1 MTAIR
6 RARRA
11 LLTPLSVAV
20 VILVAVA
27 GTAESATAQTLGGS
41 ASYAPVCV
49 TKQAAHKLRAARIA
63 LAIDEAIRSRFTS
76 QDPPYNPFEH
86 VGVAVHDG
94 YLGLDCW
101 YHMRQH
107 FYAASVVK
115 ATILAALLRKAQE
128 QHRSLTAKEKAAAW
142 LMITQSNNAAATK
155 LWNDVG
161 LRWLQHFLNL
171 AGMKTTKLNYAWGLT
186 QITANDET
194 LLLRLFMT
202 HGRVLTDA
210 SRSYEL
216 YLMRHVIA
224 AEAWGV
230 RAGAPKIFSW
240 HIKNGWAPLLSSA
253 WTVNSI
259 GCFIDNVRGYTI
271 VVLTD
276 DNPGAGPDYGIATIE
291 AIARVIN
298 RDLYPGAGAVWPG
311 AVPRPSW
318 QIPDEMV
325 PAHW

>member
-1 MTAIR
+1 VTAIR
-6 RARRA
+6 RASRA
-11 LLTPLSVAV
+11 RLAPLSVVV

-27 GTAESATAQTLGGS
+27 GAAGPATAQTLVGS

-49 TKQAAHKLRAARIA
+49 TKQTAHKLRAARIA
-63 LAIDEAIRSRFTS
+63 QAIDAAIRSRFTS
-76 QDPPYNPFEH
+76 LDPSYNPFEH
-86 VGVAVHDG
+86 VGVAVYDG

-107 FYAASVVK
+107 FYAASAVK

-128 QHRSLTAKEKAAAW
+128 QHRILTAKEKAAAW

-171 AGMKTTKLNYAWGLT
+171 AGMKATKLNDAWGLT

-194 LLLRLFMT
+194 LLLRLLMT

-210 SRSYEL
+210 SRGYEL
-216 YLMRHVIA
+216 YLMHHVIA

-259 GCFIDNVRGYTI
+259 GCFIDNARGYTI

-291 AIARVIN
+291 AIARAVN
-298 RDLYPGAGAVWPG
+298 HDLNPGAGPVWPG
-311 AVPRPSW
+311 SQPQPSW
-318 QIPDEMV
+318 LIPDEVV
-325 PAHW
+325 PAH

>member
-1 MTAIR
+1 VSAYPAI
-6 RARRA
+6 AQPHGA
-11 LLTPLSVAV
+11 SISV
-20 VILVAVA
+20 
-27 GTAESATAQTLGGS
+27 
-41 ASYAPVCV
+41 APVCV

-63 LAIDEAIRSRFTS
+63 QGVDAAIRSRFTS
-76 QDPPYNPFEH
+76 GDPSYNPFDH
-86 VGVAVHDG
+86 IGVAVHDG

-107 FYAASVVK
+107 FYSASAVK
-115 ATILAALLRKAQE
+115 ATILAALLLKSQE
-128 QHRSLTAKEKAAAW
+128 QHRRLTVREKADAW
-142 LMITQSNNAAATK
+142 LMITKSNNAAATK

-161 LRWLQHFLNL
+161 LRGLQHFLNL
-171 AGMKTTKLNYAWGLT
+171 AGMKATKLDDAWGLT
-186 QITANDET
+186 EITANDET
-194 LLLRLFMT
+194 MLLRLLMT

-210 SRSYEL
+210 SRRYEL
-216 YLMRHVIA
+216 YLMHHVIA

-230 RAGAPKIFSW
+230 RAGAPKLFSW

-259 GCFIDNVRGYTI
+259 GCFTDKVRGYTI

-276 DNPGAGPDYGIATIE
+276 DNPGTGPDYGIATIE

-298 RDLYPGAGAVWPG
+298 HDLNPGAGPVWPG
-311 AVPRPSW
+311 SEPRPSW

-325 PAHW
+325 PAHA